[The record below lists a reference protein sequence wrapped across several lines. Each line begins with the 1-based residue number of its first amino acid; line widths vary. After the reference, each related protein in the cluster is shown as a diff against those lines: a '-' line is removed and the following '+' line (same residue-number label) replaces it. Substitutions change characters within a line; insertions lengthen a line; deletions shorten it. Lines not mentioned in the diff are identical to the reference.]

1 MTTLDLNTNSVFL
14 TLETCTE
21 AVTFGNSQ
29 RIVQSPPKVRVLAKK
44 KKILVIDNYDSF
56 VYNIAQLLGEMD
68 VKPVVIRNDKVT
80 LEQIKKMK
88 PDGIVISP
96 GPGHPADRKYFGVC
110 TDVIQKLG
118 PKTPILGVCL
128 GHQGIVHAFGGK
140 VVNARKVRHGKTS
153 IIKYKKDK
161 DSLFADVN
169 NPFRATRYHS
179 LVADKNTM
187 PDCLE
192 VTAHAADDGEIMG
205 IKHKEY
211 PIEGVQFHPESILTG
226 EGRKILAN
234 FMLLV
239 KND

>member
-1 MTTLDLNTNSVFL
+1 MG
-14 TLETCTE
+14 TCTE
-21 AVTFGNSQ
+21 AVAFGKS
-29 RIVQSPPKVRVLAKK
+29 RHVAKSPPKVRVLAKK

-68 VKPVVIRNDKVT
+68 TEPVVVRNDKVT
-80 LEQIKKMK
+80 LAQVKKMK

-110 TDVIQKLG
+110 TDVIQQLG
-118 PKTPILGVCL
+118 SKTPILGVCL

-140 VVNARKVRHGKTS
+140 VVNAGKVRHGKTS
-153 IIKYKKDK
+153 VIEYKEVKDR
-161 DSLFADVN
+161 LFADVS

-179 LVADKNTM
+179 LVADKETI
-187 PDCLE
+187 PECLE
-192 VTAHAADDGEIMG
+192 VTARATDDGEIMG
-205 IKHKEY
+205 VRHKKY

-234 FMLLV
+234 FMSLV
-239 KND
+239 KK